1 MNEGAFYT
9 PLFHFTGKEKN
20 MSEKEVKD
28 TITEIVE
35 DNSRKDYTAASKQT
49 QKVQSGAK
57 ERKKSLGKRFAE
69 TFLSEDIDDVGEWVK
84 HDVIIPGVKNLVYD
98 ALTNALQGVLW
109 NGGSSGPR
117 YDRRDDRRYQRD
129 YSSYS
134 KNKSRDTRSSSD
146 SYNRDRFDF
155 RDIVFVPEYEKGQT
169 LKDARTA
176 AEAVLFE
183 LNYLIDEY
191 GHATVADYYNQIP
204 GVRTVFTDNDWGW
217 VDLRDA
223 RVKPVREGYIIT
235 LPKPIFKP
243 NER

>member
-1 MNEGAFYT
+1 
-9 PLFHFTGKEKN
+9 
-20 MSEKEVKD
+20 MSEKEVTD
-28 TITEIVE
+28 ALTEIVDE
-35 DNSRKDYTAASKQT
+35 NSRTDYTTKSAKRLPSP
-49 QKVQSGAK
+49 VESGVK
-57 ERKKSLGKRFAE
+57 ERKKTLGKRFAE

-84 HDVIIPGVKNLVYD
+84 HDVIIPGLKNLVYD

-109 NGGSSGPR
+109 NTTAGPR
-117 YDRRDDRRYQRD
+117 HDKRDDRRYQRD

-134 KNKSRDTRSSSD
+134 KNKSRDSRSYSD
-146 SYNRDRFDF
+146 SHDRDRFDF

-183 LNYLIDEY
+183 LKYLISEY

-204 GVRTVFTDNDWGW
+204 GVRAVFTDNDWGW
-217 VDLRDA
+217 TDLRDA

-235 LPKPIFKP
+235 LPRPIFKP